1 MLHGMLVKSLMIQM
15 MLDQWRNL
23 FDSVANEHAPMR
35 KKRVRKRDV
44 CFMSK
49 EWEAAIRN
57 KRKYPSNLRKTSY
70 QKTLNLKRNIEI
82 DV

>member
-35 KKRVRKRDV
+35 KKRVRERDV
-44 CFMSK
+44 CFMSN
-49 EWEAAIRN
+49 EWKAAIRS
-57 KRKYPSNLRKTSY
+57 KRKYPSNLRKTAY

-82 DV
+82 VV